1 MSARRG
7 SPPEVGRTGARFG
20 PRGQW
25 RLAAEEPG
33 VAVPPEEP
41 EPDSMIGRVGA
52 RFGGSVRK
60 RERGAGAKPAAVD
73 ATNSDDLD
81 DLDELFAAPS
91 PLLAPVDPVR
101 RWTPSPV
108 SDEAWSGRS
117 EQHTLVRPY
126 AWTRGRTHT
135 RADLA
140 LEALVSTVSAERA
153 TSWEHRAV
161 VDLCATPRSVAEVS
175 ALMKLPLGVARVLI
189 SDLAEAQAVTVHQRA
204 DCAVNDLEFMG
215 RVLAGLRKL

>member
-7 SPPEVGRTGARFG
+7 SSPEVGRTGARFG

-25 RLAAEEPG
+25 RLAAG
-33 VAVPPEEP
+33 
-41 EPDSMIGRVGA
+41 EPDPVDPQPDEPRPDSAIGRVGA
-52 RFGGSVRK
+52 RFGGSARK
-60 RERGAGAKPAAVD
+60 RGRAAVEEPVD
-73 ATNSDDLD
+73 STTED

-91 PLLAPVDPVR
+91 PVLAPVDPVR
-101 RWTPSPV
+101 PWSPEPV
-108 SDEAWSGRS
+108 SDEAWTTRP

-135 RADLA
+135 RSDLA

-189 SDLAEAQAVTVHQRA
+189 SDLAEAQAVSVHQRA
-204 DCAVNDLEFMG
+204 DGAANDLEFMG